1 MKLLFIIIDN
11 NVERKPFAIPLNWGA
26 KYKAMKRGIY
36 LGSCH
41 KYLEI
46 ERWLALPSS
55 TLEEQRILGLSAL
68 IIPIGYQ
75 SPPLTSYLIRVV
87 AVRRFIPKWQSRAVY
102 DIKEVWVIEPGVVLP
117 RVREVLHY
125 PELSITD
132 FKKQFLARLS
142 AN

>member
-1 MKLLFIIIDN
+1 MHHVLL
-11 NVERKPFAIPLNWGA
+11 KTP
-26 KYKAMKRGIY
+26 YY
-36 LGSCH
+36 LV
-41 KYLEI
+41 I
-46 ERWLALPSS
+46 ERWPALPSS
-55 TLEEQRILGLSAL
+55 TLKEQPILGLSAF

-117 RVREVLHY
+117 RVREVLHNR
-125 PELSITD
+125 ELSITD
-132 FKKQFLARLS
+132 FKKQFLACLS